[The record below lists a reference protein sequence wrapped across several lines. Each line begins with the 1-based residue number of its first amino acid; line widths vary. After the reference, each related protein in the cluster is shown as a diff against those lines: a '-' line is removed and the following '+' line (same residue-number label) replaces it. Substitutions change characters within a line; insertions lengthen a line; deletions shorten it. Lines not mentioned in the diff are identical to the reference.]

1 MANLFFKKRR
11 ELLKFITSQSALVPI
26 SPLLTSPFY
35 LGACTSFITKTDRI
49 GLKPSS
55 EDKLLLADGLHHH
68 ILCKMGEQIN
78 SQGDFFGSHN
88 DFTCFIPLQNKSN
101 EGLLW
106 VNHESLHPELIHKKQ
121 KHELTRTKNE
131 MAFEQKF
138 VGGTILHISKNKDNQ
153 WKVKKNSSY
162 NKRLDATTSIPFS
175 HKVKIQKT
183 HRATG
188 TLANCGGGLTPWNS
202 FLTCEENYAD
212 FYGEAY
218 LYKGKRSVRYQPH
231 KFAWYKHFPHPP
243 EHYGWVV
250 EVNPQSGQAKKLLKL
265 GRFPHE
271 GATAVTTRNL
281 KQVVVYMGE
290 DRPGGF
296 IYKFVSTGLHFEEG
310 ILYAAQTTSGKWLP
324 LDIEKS
330 PKLAKSFPSQWDVL
344 TYAHQAA
351 EVLGATPQDRP
362 EDIQVHPQ
370 TGEIFV
376 ALTNNPLT
384 NNLYGSLL
392 KISEQEGHDSLSFQS
407 STWMSGGLESGIACP
422 DNLCFDRAGNLWV
435 TCDISEKVMSTGTY
449 KAFGNNGLF
458 FIAMRGPHAGQ
469 PIQVASAPKDAE
481 LTGPWFSPD
490 SKTLFLSV
498 QHPGAL
504 TRRDIFKPTSTWPDG
519 SGQMPRST
527 VVALQ
532 GPLLADLMA

>member
-1 MANLFFKKRR
+1 MSSPFSKKRR
-11 ELLKFITSQSALVPI
+11 ELLEFISCQSALVPLG
-26 SPLLTSPFY
+26 SLLTSTFY
-35 LGACTSFITKTDRI
+35 LGACSNFLRKKDRI
-49 GLKPSS
+49 GLQPSD
-55 EDKLLLADGLHHH
+55 EDKFLLAAGLKHH
-68 ILCKMGEQIN
+68 IICKMGERIN

-88 DFTCFIPLQNKSN
+88 DFTCFIPHPQKQGD
-101 EGLLW
+101 GLLW
-106 VNHESLHPELIHKKQ
+106 VNHESFHPELIHKKQ
-121 KHELTRTKNE
+121 RHELKRTKKE
-131 MAFEQKF
+131 MAIEKKF
-138 VGGTILHISKNKDNQ
+138 VGGSILHIFKNNENQ
-153 WKVKKNSSY
+153 WEVKKNSPY
-162 NKRLDATTSIPFS
+162 NRRLDATTPIPFS
-175 HKVKIQKT
+175 HKVKIQNA
-183 HRATG
+183 HQGIG

-218 LYKGKRSVRYQPH
+218 FYNGKRTVSYQPY

-250 EVNPQSGQAKKLLKL
+250 EVNPQTGQAKKLLRL

-271 GATAVTTRNL
+271 GATAVTTRNQ

-296 IYKFVSTGLHFEEG
+296 IYKFVSTGLHFDEG
-310 ILYAAQTTSGKWLP
+310 TLYAAQTTTGKWLP
-324 LDIEKS
+324 LDIKKS
-330 PKLAKSFPSQWDVL
+330 PKLAKNFQTQWQVL

-351 EVLGATPQDRP
+351 ESLGATPQDRP

-370 TGEIFV
+370 TGEVFV

-384 NNLYGSLL
+384 GNDYGSLF
-392 KISEQEGHDSLSFQS
+392 KISEKDDHDSLSFKS
-407 STWMSGGLESGIACP
+407 STWLSGGLESGIACP

-435 TCDISEKVMSTGTY
+435 TCDISEKMIGTKTY

-458 FIAMRGPHAGQ
+458 YIPMSGAFAGQ
-469 PIQVASAPKDAE
+469 PLQVASAPRDAE

-490 SKTLFLSV
+490 SQTLFLSV
-498 QHPGAL
+498 QHPGSL
-504 TRRDIFKPTSTWPDG
+504 TRGDISQPTSNWPDG
-519 SGQMPRST
+519 SGQLPRSA

-532 GPLLADLMA
+532 GPLLAELMV